1 MDRRE
6 LLLEIGRDDALAHEV
21 LFAER
26 HEDETPKFHL
36 TMLEAWHSDHPRVVT
51 MAFRGS
57 AKSTRAEE
65 AIAIMAGRHAVN
77 NVVILAESEQ
87 RAMDRIRAIKFE
99 FDNNEALQ
107 TMFDVRPGA
116 IWGDKKIVLSNGVI
130 IQGYGRGQG
139 LRGVKYLN
147 ARPDLI
153 FCDDLE
159 TEETVLTPASR
170 EKVRAWFYKA
180 VLGTLAPG
188 GRVRVAATPLDPEA
202 LAVKLTTDRHPT
214 TGALIWR
221 SLRFPIEHV
230 SPKGERMPTWPT
242 RYPIAAIDEKRD
254 EFLSAGKHDAFMQ
267 EYMCEAVDPAT
278 RVFLPEYFRHVART
292 PSWHAV
298 YAVYDP
304 ARTVKQTSATTGKV
318 VFSWIGQK
326 LVVWEA
332 DAQKWLPDQLVEDVF
347 DVCGRFN
354 PVLVAIE
361 ETGLS
366 EWIMQPLRREQVR
379 RSVLV
384 PLRSLNAPRG
394 KLDFIRG
401 LQPFFKSGQI
411 EFCSDD
417 LGIVQLKRQLLSF
430 PTGDIDAPNALAY
443 ALTLQ
448 PQQPVYD
455 AFDGDVHIVDHAEL
469 IPGVPPWL
477 AINADATLTTAILC
491 QVQRGVTR
499 VLCDWMREGDPGVAL
514 ADVLKEAR
522 LEVASPGHRLA
533 PRSGSPLPTLRLVAP
548 SEHWGDYDTIGLRA
562 AASRLVNE
570 LTRGGDLRRG
580 REELRQAMTHSVH
593 GSPAFLVSPRAT
605 WTLRALA
612 GGHAWRQRKDTQELA
627 SGPYALLM
635 AGLEAFAGL
644 LRAGDDVDSAGHFSY
659 TPEGRRYLSALARA
673 T

>member
-26 HEDETPKFHL
+26 HLDETPRFHDE
-36 TMLEAWHSDHPRVVT
+36 MIRAWHSDAPRVLT

-65 AIAIMAGRHAVN
+65 AICIAAARHAVE

-87 RAMDRIRAIKFE
+87 RAIDRVRSIKFE
-99 FDNNEALQ
+99 FENNEALQ
-107 TMFDVRPGA
+107 TLFDVRPGA
-116 IWGDKKIVLSNGVI
+116 MWGDKKIVLSNNVI
-130 IQGYGRGQG
+130 IQGYGRGQS

-153 FCDDLE
+153 FLDDIE

-170 EKVRAWFYKA
+170 DKVKSWFYKT
-180 VLGTLAPG
+180 VIGSLRPG
-188 GRVRVAATPLDPEA
+188 GRIRVAATPLDPDA
-202 LAVKLTTDRHPT
+202 LAVNLARDPT
-214 TGALIWR
+214 WTAKTY
-221 SLRFPIEHV
+221 PIEHV
-230 SPKGERMPTWPT
+230 SPTTAARLPTWPS
-242 RYPIAAIDEKRD
+242 RFPLDAIDRLKD

-267 EYMCEAVDPAT
+267 EYMCEAVDPST
-278 RVFLPEYFRHVART
+278 RVFLPEYFRHVPRA

-318 VFSWIGQK
+318 VFSWIGSK

-347 DVCGRFN
+347 DVCSRFN
-354 PVLVAIE
+354 PVLVAVE

-379 RSVLV
+379 RGVLV
-384 PLRSLNAPRG
+384 PLRALNAPRG

-401 LQPFFKSGQI
+401 LQPFFKAGQL
-411 EFCSDD
+411 EFAGDAV
-417 LGIVQLKRQLLSF
+417 GVQTLKRQLLAF

-455 AFDGDVHIVDHAEL
+455 AFDGDVHIADHAEL
-469 IPGVPPWL
+469 IPGAPPWL
-477 AINADATLTTAILC
+477 AVNADATLTTAILC
-491 QVQRGVTR
+491 QVQRGATR

-514 ADVLKEAR
+514 SDILKEAR
-522 LEVASPGHRLA
+522 LEVASPRHRLA

-548 SEHWGDYDTIGLRA
+548 PEHWGDYDTIGLRA

-570 LTRGGDLRRG
+570 LTRGGDLRQG
-580 REELRQAMTHSVH
+580 REELRTAMTHSVH

-612 GGHAWRQRKDTQELA
+612 GGHAYRQHKTAQELA

-644 LRAGDDVDSAGHFSY
+644 LRAGDEVDTAGHFSY